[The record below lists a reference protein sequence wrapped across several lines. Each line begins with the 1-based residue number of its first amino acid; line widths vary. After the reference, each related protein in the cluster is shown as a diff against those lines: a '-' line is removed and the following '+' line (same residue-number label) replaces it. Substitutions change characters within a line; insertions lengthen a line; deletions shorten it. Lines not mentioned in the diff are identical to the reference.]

1 MVNAA
6 EPAVIGDEAEA
17 TGKAVGPEPE
27 AQISS
32 KTAKIER
39 GKKKHSCR

>member
-1 MVNAA
+1 MLNAA
-6 EPAVIGDEAEA
+6 EPAVIADEAKA
-17 TGKAVGPEPE
+17 TGNAVGPEPE

-39 GKKKHSCR
+39 KKKA